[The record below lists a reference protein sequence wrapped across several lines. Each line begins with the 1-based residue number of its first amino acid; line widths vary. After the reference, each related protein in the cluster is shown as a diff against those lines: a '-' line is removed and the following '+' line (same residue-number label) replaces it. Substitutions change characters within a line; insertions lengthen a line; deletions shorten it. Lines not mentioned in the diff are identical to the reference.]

1 MDEVRNADEVW
12 ISSSSKELMPV
23 TKVDGQPVGD
33 GKVGAVWEAAAKLYQ
48 AGRFNF

>member
-1 MDEVRNADEVW
+1 MDEVRNADEIW

-33 GKVGAVWEAAAKLYQ
+33 GKVGAVWVAAAKLYQ
-48 AGRFNF
+48 AGRFEF